1 MIRFFQ
7 IMVFICT
14 AALLTSCKAP
24 EKEKP
29 IWEQVKLSD
38 LATSSDVNN
47 PDGRPLKAI
56 NLDIHIFEM
65 PAEDT
70 NTLNVVWQM
79 MYTKPLQFNDYDAF
93 KANSFS
99 IGFGQIEMWSTIANV
114 LRDAGS
120 KHIETVSLLLPDGET
135 SDFTIARLNKE
146 QTIFYT
152 STTDSM
158 EGATVGPG
166 KLALRIKVEKI
177 PGSRGVCN
185 VNALPVFPSPI
196 TSPVPQLE
204 AQAKAAEFLFTP
216 AGFHLKMSPGDFV
229 LLGPDKYIK
238 HQITLGSLFFSRPKP
253 EPTVRMFLIICTR
266 IID

>member
-1 MIRFFQ
+1 MIRLFQ
-7 IMVFICT
+7 TMVLICT

-38 LATSSDVNN
+38 LATSSDANS
-47 PDGRPLKAI
+47 PEGQLLKTI

-65 PAEDT
+65 PIEDI
-70 NTLNVVWQM
+70 NVLNVVWQM
-79 MYTKPLQFNDYDAF
+79 MYTKPLQFNDYEAF

-99 IGFGQIEMWSTIANV
+99 IGFGQIQMWNTIANV
-114 LRDAGS
+114 LRDAGC

-135 SDFTIARLNKE
+135 NDFTITRLNRE
-146 QTIFYT
+146 QTVFYT
-152 STTDSM
+152 SSAGSL
-158 EGATVGPG
+158 EGATIGPG

-177 PGSRGVCN
+177 PGKRGVCK
-185 VNALPVFPSPI
+185 VNAQPVFPPPI
-196 TSPVPQLE
+196 TSPIPQLAE
-204 AQAKAAEFLFTP
+204 QAKSNEFLFTS

-229 LLGPDKYIK
+229 LLGPDKYIG

-253 EPTVRMFLIICTR
+253 KPTVMMYLIICTR